1 MTSKLSWIFFIPLA
15 LLATATKI
23 CQAIFITDA
32 TPTFLGLTS
41 IELSY
46 VAIACVVAILIFS
59 LIFCLI
65 DRKTAPYYNM
75 KRNLVTGIFGALI
88 AITFAFD
95 GANRLFGILETGNI
109 DVLVLIDALLTLFTA
124 VVFVVLALSHLLG
137 NNVSSGL
144 AIFYIVPA
152 IWSGFRLVITFLKF
166 TAVSV
171 TISDVSILAVYILL
185 TLFLFNY
192 AALISFINMR
202 SPVKANF
209 IYGFPTAAMLIAY
222 GANAFCTLS
231 VNGVKFE
238 LLENVET
245 IELTFLGFYIIT
257 FLVELTVRSLNKEE
271 VKLIKPEDEEPK
283 KIKEEKK
290 LPEKTGRRNIDEDE
304 VVVTG
309 VDPDFGEAPTHS
321 YLETADTSDYLVD
334 VIDDETDEES
344 TDESH
349 FDKESED
356 FITKANHDYSSET
369 TDESDNEYNERM
381 DAIDKLILEISEE
394 EFK

>member
-334 VIDDETDEES
+334 AIDDETDEEP

>member
-95 GANRLFGILETGNI
+95 GANRLFGIFETGNI

-334 VIDDETDEES
+334 AIDDETDEES

>member
-15 LLATATKI
+15 ILATATKI

-41 IELSY
+41 IQLSY

-75 KRNLVTGIFGALI
+75 KRNVVTGIFGALI

-95 GANRLFGILETGNI
+95 GANRLFGIFETGI
-109 DVLVLIDALLTLFTA
+109 VDVLVLIDALLTLFTA

-144 AIFYIVPA
+144 AIFYIIPS

-202 SPVKANF
+202 SPIKANF

-245 IELTFLGFYIIT
+245 IELTLLGFYIIT
-257 FLVELTVRSLNKEE
+257 FLVELTVRSLKKEE

-283 KIKEEKK
+283 KRYKEKE

-309 VDPDFGEAPTHS
+309 VDPEFGEAPTHS

-334 VIDDETDEES
+334 AIDNETDEET

-349 FDKESED
+349 FEKESED
-356 FITKANHDYSSET
+356 FITKANHNYSSET
-369 TDESDNEYNERM
+369 TDENDAEYNERM
-381 DAIDKLILEISEE
+381 DEIDKLILEISEE
-394 EFK
+394 EFR